1 MSNLYMF
8 YKSIKKSIELAEGC
22 CNQDHSADER
32 LQEMHGL
39 IKGMNLLEAGLAER
53 YEREKAII
61 KSFTREQIDHI
72 CYQIGDWYL
81 EVKGLLEGEHN
92 LGFMKEKLK
101 MMICGD

>member
-8 YKSIKKSIELAEGC
+8 YKSIKRSIELVENC
-22 CNQDHSADER
+22 CEKDHSDDER
-32 LQEMHGL
+32 LAELHSF
-39 IKGMNLLEAGLAER
+39 IKSMDALKAGLAER
-53 YEREKAII
+53 YEQEKAII
-61 KSFTREQIDHI
+61 ASFTVEQIDHI

-101 MMICGD
+101 TMIFGG